1 MVGSPFDSDRL
12 DWRRTGDGGRGHN
25 NHYIGGGLGGVEIL
39 SPAGNPEGLAAA
51 IKGGCDAVYLAGK
64 SFGARAFAG
73 NFTDRELEGAI
84 SYAHDRH
91 VKVHVAVNTSILNR
105 EMDEAE
111 LDYNAQTRYIT
122 VGDVVSLTFRRHGVR
137 PLLSVYDGSTERR
150 EMTDFAKLVEGEMK
164 EVVSNPAGRITAEM
178 ADSIRRGIEGEVD
191 LIRVEGEEDLALLPC
206 LLYAEEG
213 TVVVYG
219 MPGRCM
225 MAVEIDG
232 AIRKRAAE
240 LVATMEELE

>member
-1 MVGSPFDSDRL
+1 MFEKDLVLPESQ
-12 DWRRTGDGGRGHN
+12 RGAFKEP
-25 NHYIGGGLGGVEIL
+25 IG
-39 SPAGNPEGLAAA
+39 
-51 IKGGCDAVYLAGK
+51 
-64 SFGARAFAG
+64 
-73 NFTDRELEGAI
+73 
-84 SYAHDRH
+84 
-91 VKVHVAVNTSILNR
+91 R
-105 EMDEAE
+105 EMDESE
-111 LDYNAQTRYIT
+111 LDDNAQTRYIT
-122 VGDVVSLTFRRHGVR
+122 VGDVVSLAFRRHGVR